1 MKYIFT
7 ISTGIYCNH
16 FENFKNTI
24 NNFYP
29 NDKKKLIVFSD
40 QLNDY
45 DKINIGN
52 TYIEIISIP
61 SIVYTSIL
69 LNKFNFIIWYCKEH
83 NINDNELIYY
93 FDIDTYFYT
102 DINIGL
108 HYLNNYINEH
118 DAVIFSNH
126 PINLINKM
134 YDYRRYVHGYI
145 YEENDNGIQSNV
157 FNDYSF
163 AKYDLINKDCI
174 TSFFAGTLENII
186 KLNNKFND
194 IYYSILKNDRA
205 IPNYCDE
212 DIVNYIWLKQLLNE
226 YDEYVYVTDINFI
239 NISNLDLYDNK
250 RYIVFDGE
258 FKISLK
264 FSEQLLC
271 CQKYNLNKKLKL
283 R

>member
-1 MKYIFT
+1 
-7 ISTGIYCNH
+7 
-16 FENFKNTI
+16 
-24 NNFYP
+24 
-29 NDKKKLIVFSD
+29 
-40 QLNDY
+40 
-45 DKINIGN
+45 
-52 TYIEIISIP
+52 
-61 SIVYTSIL
+61 
-69 LNKFNFIIWYCKEH
+69 
-83 NINDNELIYY
+83 
-93 FDIDTYFYT
+93 
-102 DINIGL
+102 
-108 HYLNNYINEH
+108 
-118 DAVIFSNH
+118 
-126 PINLINKM
+126 M
-134 YDYRRYVHGYI
+134 YDYRRYVHGSL
-145 YEENDNGIQSNV
+145 YEGNDNGIQSNV

-163 AKYDLINKDCI
+163 TKYDLINKDCI

-186 KLNNKFND
+186 KLNDKFND
-194 IYYSILKNDRA
+194 IYYSILKNDRV